1 MVEEVVP
8 DYRPN
13 RKRIVCI
20 VEDKLL
26 TKAPLDVLGIGLD
39 SDGCRLVGNGFTCD
53 EVP

>member
-1 MVEEVVP
+1 MVEAVVP

-13 RKRIVCI
+13 HKRIVGL

-39 SDGCRLVGNGFTCD
+39 SGARRLVGNGFTCD